1 MNASSKLSL
10 AALLLS
16 TSLVACNNSN
26 VVGVPVQPSPT
37 DTPSAPIAIIDSGSP
52 IYSTFD
58 TATFDGSGSYDLDGY
73 VVSYDFSLVA
83 APPGST
89 AVLVPNSYGD
99 GTTLYL

>member
-16 TSLVACNNSN
+16 TSLVACNNNN

-37 DTPSAPIAIIDSGSP
+37 DTPAQPSAPIAIIDSGSP
-52 IYSTFD
+52 IYSTLD

-73 VVSYDFSLVA
+73 IVSYAFQLIA

-89 AVLVPNSYGD
+89 ATLVPNS
-99 GTTLYL
+99 